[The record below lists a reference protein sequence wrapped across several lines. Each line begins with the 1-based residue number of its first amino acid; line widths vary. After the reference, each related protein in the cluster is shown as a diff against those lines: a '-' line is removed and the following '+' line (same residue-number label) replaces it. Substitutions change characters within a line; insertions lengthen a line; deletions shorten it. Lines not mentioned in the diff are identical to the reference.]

1 VLNITGVDWVMLA
14 ILLAS
19 LVIGAWRGLVYE
31 VLSLMGWVAAFVL
44 AQWLAQD
51 VGAMLPMSGASERLR
66 YPAGFVLVFI
76 GVLFA
81 SGLLAWLVKKLIK
94 ASGLRPIDRALGA
107 VFGVLRGVLVLL
119 ALCAVVNMTAFKDDA
134 AWRQSGG
141 AAVLTTALKGLK
153 PVLPEQFGRYLP
165 A

>member
-1 VLNITGVDWVMLA
+1 MLTITAVDWVMLA
-14 ILLAS
+14 VLLAS

-31 VLSLMGWVAAFVL
+31 VLSLLGWVVAFVL
-44 AQWLAQD
+44 AQWLAAD

-66 YPAGFVLVFI
+66 YPVGFVLVFI

-81 SGLLAWLVKKLIK
+81 SGLLAWLVKKLMQ
-94 ASGLRPIDRALGA
+94 ASGLRPVDRALGA
-107 VFGVLRGVLVLL
+107 VFGLLRGVLVLL
-119 ALCAVVNMTAFKDDA
+119 ALSAVVNMTAFKDDV

>member
-1 VLNITGVDWVMLA
+1 
-14 ILLAS
+14 
-19 LVIGAWRGLVYE
+19 
-31 VLSLMGWVAAFVL
+31 
-44 AQWLAQD
+44 

>member
-1 VLNITGVDWVMLA
+1 VLNITAVDWVMLA

-44 AQWLAQD
+44 AQWLAQNM
-51 VGAMLPMSGASERLR
+51 GAMLPMSGASERLR

-81 SGLLAWLVKKLIK
+81 SGLLAWLVKKLMDT
-94 ASGLRPIDRALGA
+94 SGLRPVDRALGA
-107 VFGVLRGVLVLL
+107 IFGVLRGVLLLL
-119 ALCAVVNMTAFKDDA
+119 ALCIVVNMTAFKDDA
-134 AWRQSGG
+134 VWRQSGG
-141 AAVLTTALKGLK
+141 VGVLTTALKALK